1 MTSINEERNRI
12 LQMIEAG
19 QVSAAE
25 AARLLDALNAD
36 RDRGVERNRSRLV
49 RIRVSDLNSG
59 RQKVNVSIP
68 VGLLNVGLKLG
79 ARLGPTDDD
88 EARTQLLRSIEKG
101 VTGRLL
107 EWHDYAEAERIEL
120 FVE

>member
-25 AARLLDALNAD
+25 AARLLDTLNAD

-79 ARLGPTDDD
+79 ARLGPPNDD
-88 EARTQLLRSIEKG
+88 EARTQLLRSIENG

-107 EWHDYAEAERIEL
+107 EWHDYAESERIEL